1 MTNQGY
7 RIQKL
12 TVANFRGITER
23 RTIDVSRR
31 HLFLLGPNAFG
42 KSTIVEA
49 IRWCLFGS
57 PSGQQEIEVRNT
69 FCPAET
75 SEVVLDLAAQ
85 HRALTIHRSLPPGRT
100 ESRTII
106 TDREGRNLLVR
117 DAFPQLARLG
127 QPTGTQVIF
136 AAQHAAGRRQAEISD
151 FSRVLYFYLAVEEIP
166 DLLEK
171 LRKLAEERRAQRE
184 EMSKS
189 LDAFLQELRSELSGL
204 QGKKDEI
211 IKNPPWGKG
220 QIPTR
225 SETDRK
231 IDDLLHEAAR
241 LTEAEAPTGLS
252 RQDKIGRI
260 KEWNAALASC
270 KNEALKAQLA
280 DLQPKREKAQVT
292 KDEWRAVASRIT
304 EVEAK
309 ITELENRELHLIG
322 GQSLDD
328 LADQLAGAKQKH
340 SEAELRC
347 TIRRHAT
354 IYLDKYRP
362 SQCPVCNQA
371 LITGTFEPQGDDPAA
386 DASAARCDQLSKRI
400 SDIKQLREELS
411 TYRQSLAASKDRAA
425 AITHDAETL
434 TSTSAPAPDALE
446 RYIQNLDNAILS
458 ARNQIEN
465 AKAEHDRRDR
475 RTRDLETEERFHYY
489 QEKVATIEGIL
500 EKDIN
505 GPRSALTEYDSFLA
519 TAEEVGKLALEAFD
533 TQISSAITPLAEE
546 ITRVYARLT
555 AHPSYDGIFIV
566 KQPSS
571 SDRMEPGKLELQVTS
586 SRCPGKSFPGNVLN
600 GQAARALQ
608 LVPYFVFSDYWHDVM
623 ELDLLL
629 VDDPSESFDTSHLD
643 HLMSVL
649 RSVAS
654 HTQLVVASHETDRMR
669 PLIDKYFPVEERCIV
684 SVENFDPL
692 QGPTLEQQ

>member
-7 RIQKL
+7 RIQRL
-12 TVANFRGITER
+12 AAANFRGITEQ
-23 RTIDVSRR
+23 RTIDVSGR
-31 HLFLLGPNAFG
+31 HLFLLGPNSFG

-75 SEVVLDLAAQ
+75 SDVVLDLAAQ
-85 HRALTIHRSLPPGRT
+85 HRTLTIHRSLPPGRT
-100 ESRTII
+100 ESRAII
-106 TDREGRNLLVR
+106 TDHDGRNLLVR

-189 LDAFLQELRSELSGL
+189 LDGFLQELRSELSGL

-211 IKNPPWGKG
+211 LKNPPWGKG

-231 IDDLLHEAAR
+231 IDDLLHGAGR
-241 LTEAEAPTGLS
+241 LTEAEAPPGLS

-260 KEWNAALASC
+260 KEWNAALASS
-270 KNEALKAQLA
+270 KNEALRAKLA
-280 DLQPKREKAQVT
+280 DLEVKREKAQKAT
-292 KDEWRAVASRIT
+292 DEWHTLASGIT
-304 EVEAK
+304 KAEEK
-309 ITELENRELHLIG
+309 IAELENRERALLG
-322 GQSLDD
+322 AQPLDG
-328 LADQLAGAKQKH
+328 LADQLAAAEQEHG
-340 SEAELRC
+340 EAVLRSA
-347 TIRRHAT
+347 IRRHAA
-354 IYLDKYRP
+354 IYLDKYHP

-371 LITGTFEPQGDDPAA
+371 LATGTFEPQGEDPAA
-386 DASAARCDQLSKRI
+386 DGSAARCDELRKRI
-400 SDIKQLREELS
+400 SDIKQLREERS
-411 TYRQSLAASKDRAA
+411 TYRKSVASSRDRVAT
-425 AITHDAETL
+425 ISRDAETL
-434 TSTSAPAPDALE
+434 IGTSSPAPDALE
-446 RYIQNLDNAILS
+446 HYIQNLDDVILS
-458 ARNQIEN
+458 ARNQIKD
-465 AKAEHDRRDR
+465 AQAEHERRDR
-475 RTRDLETEERFHYY
+475 RTRDLEAEERFHNY
-489 QEKVATIEGIL
+489 QEKVAAIETIL
-500 EKDIN
+500 EKDIS
-505 GPRSALTEYDSFLA
+505 GSRSALTEYDSFLS
-519 TAEEVGKLALEAFD
+519 TAEDIGKLVLEAFE
-533 TQISSAITPLAEE
+533 TQISFAISPLAEE

-555 AHPSYDGIFIV
+555 AHPSYDGILIV

-586 SRCPGKSFPGNVLN
+586 SRCPGKCFPANVLN

-643 HLMSVL
+643 HLMCVL
-649 RSVAS
+649 QSVAS
-654 HTQLVVASHETDRMR
+654 HTQLVVASHETERMR
-669 PLIDKYFPVEERCIV
+669 PLIDKYFRIEERCIV
-684 SVENFDPL
+684 SVEDFDPL
-692 QGPTLEQQ
+692 KGPTLEQQ

>member
-1 MTNQGY
+1 MTDQRY

-12 TVANFRGITER
+12 AVANFRGITEQ
-23 RTIDVSRR
+23 RTIDVSGR
-31 HLFLLGPNAFG
+31 HLFLLGHNAFG

-49 IRWCLFGS
+49 IRWCL
-57 PSGQQEIEVRNT
+57 PWPQGQQEIEVRNT
-69 FCPAET
+69 FYPDKT
-75 SEVVLDLAAQ
+75 SEVMLDLTTRDRQ
-85 HRALTIHRSLPPGRT
+85 LHVRRSLTPGA
-100 ESRTII
+100 SRSRQTI
-106 TDREGRNLLVR
+106 TDGVGDIVR
-117 DAFPQLARLG
+117 AEDAFPGLAKIG
-127 QPTGTQVIF
+127 TATGTQVIF
-136 AAQHAAGRRQAEISD
+136 AGQHAAGRRQAEISD
-151 FSRVLYFYLAVEEIP
+151 FSRVLHIYLAVEEIP

-171 LRKLAEERRAQRE
+171 LRKLAEERRAQRG

-189 LDAFLQELRSELSGL
+189 LDTFLQELRNELSVL

-260 KEWNAALASC
+260 KEWNAALASS
-270 KNEALKAQLA
+270 KSGALQAKLA
-280 DLQPKREKAQVT
+280 ALQAKREKAQKA
-292 KDEWRAVASRIT
+292 KDEWHTVASRIT
-304 EVEAK
+304 EAEEK
-309 ITELENRELHLIG
+309 ITELENRERHLLG
-322 GQSLDD
+322 GQSLDV
-328 LADQLAGAKQKH
+328 LAGQLAAAEREH
-340 SEAELRC
+340 SEADLRR
-347 TIRRHAT
+347 TIRRHAA
-354 IYLDKYRP
+354 IYLNKYHP

-371 LITGTFEPQGDDPAA
+371 LTTGTFELQGDDTAA
-386 DASAARCDQLSKRI
+386 DAAAARCDELSKRI
-400 SDIKQLREELS
+400 SGIKQLREELR
-411 TYRQSLAASKDRAA
+411 TYRQSLASSKDRAA

-434 TSTSAPAPDALE
+434 TGTSAPAPDALE

-458 ARNQIEN
+458 ARNQIGD
-465 AKAEHDRRDR
+465 AAAEHDRRGK

-489 QEKVATIEGIL
+489 QEKVAAIEGIL

-519 TAEEVGKLALEAFD
+519 TAEEVGKLLLEAFD
-533 TQISSAITPLAEE
+533 TQISSAIPPLAEE

-555 AHPSYDGIFIV
+555 AHPSYDGIFIA

-586 SRCPGKSFPGNVLN
+586 SRCPGKSFPANVLN
-600 GQAARALQ
+600 GQAARALK

-649 RSVAS
+649 ESVAS
-654 HTQLVVASHETDRMR
+654 HTQLVVASHETERMQ
-669 PLIDKYFPVEERCIV
+669 PLIDKYFAVQERCIV
-684 SVENFDPL
+684 SLKDFDPL
-692 QGPTLEQQ
+692 KRPTLEQQ

>member
-7 RIQKL
+7 RIHKL
-12 TVANFRGITER
+12 TIANFRGITER
-23 RTIDVSRR
+23 RTIDVSRQ
-31 HLFLLGPNAFG
+31 HLFLLGPNGFG

-49 IRWCLFGS
+49 IRWCLFGA

-85 HRALTIHRSLPPGRT
+85 HRTLTIHRSLPPGRT
-100 ESRTII
+100 ESRPII
-106 TDREGRNLLVR
+106 TDSEGKDLLVR
-117 DAFPQLARLG
+117 DAFPQLTRLG
-127 QPTGTQVIF
+127 LPTGTQVIF

-151 FSRVLYFYLAVEEIP
+151 FSMVLYFHLAVEKIP

-189 LDAFLQELRSELSGL
+189 LDLFLQELRNELSVL
-204 QGKKDEI
+204 QGKKDEV

-225 SETDRK
+225 SQTVRK
-231 IDDLLHEAAR
+231 IDNLLHEAAR
-241 LTEAEAPTGLS
+241 LAEAEVPTGVS
-252 RQDKIGRI
+252 PQDKLPRI
-260 KEWNAALASC
+260 KEWNAVFASC
-270 KNEALKAQLA
+270 RNEVLAAQLSDLQAKRQKAQ
-280 DLQPKREKAQVT
+280 ET
-292 KDEWRAVASRIT
+292 KDEWNAAASTIA
-304 EVEAK
+304 EAEAR
-309 ITELENRELHLIG
+309 ITELENRERHLLG

-328 LADQLAGAKQKH
+328 LADQLATAEEER
-340 SEAELRC
+340 SEAELRS
-347 TIRRHAT
+347 TIRRHAAT
-354 IYLDKYRP
+354 YLGKYRP

-371 LITGTFEPQGDDPAA
+371 LTTGTFESQGDDPTAGA
-386 DASAARCDQLSKRI
+386 PVARCDELSKKI
-400 SDIKQLREELS
+400 SDIKQLREELK
-411 TYRQSLAASKDRAA
+411 TYRQSLASSKGRAA
-425 AITHDAETL
+425 VITHDTETL
-434 TSTSAPAPDALE
+434 TGTSAPAADALE
-446 RYIQNLDNAILS
+446 SYIQNLDNAILS

-465 AKAEHDRRDR
+465 AQAEHDRRDR
-475 RTRDLETEERFHYY
+475 RTRDLEAEERFHYY
-489 QEKVATIEGIL
+489 QEKVAAIERVL

-505 GPRSALTEYDSFLA
+505 GPRNALTEYDSFLA

-533 TQISSAITPLAEE
+533 TQISSAIPPLAEE

-555 AHPSYDGIFIV
+555 AHPSYDGISIV
-566 KQPSS
+566 KQPSN
-571 SDRMEPGKLELQVTS
+571 SDRMDPGKLDLRVTS
-586 SRCPGKSFPGNVLN
+586 SRCPGKVFPVNVLN

-608 LVPYFVFSDYWHDVM
+608 LVPYFVFSDYWHEVM

-649 RSVAS
+649 QSVAS
-654 HTQLVVASHETDRMR
+654 HTQLVVATHETDRMR

-684 SVENFDPL
+684 SVEDFDPL
-692 QGPTLEQQ
+692 KGPTLEQQ